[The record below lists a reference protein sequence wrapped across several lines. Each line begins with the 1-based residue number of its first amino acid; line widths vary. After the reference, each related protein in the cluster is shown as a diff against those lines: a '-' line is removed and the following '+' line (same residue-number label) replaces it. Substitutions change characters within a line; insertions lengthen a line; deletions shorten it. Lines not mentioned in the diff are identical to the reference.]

1 VNLHRLS
8 KICQFIV
15 LIRLQPNGRDF
26 ASYTPAAWK
35 NDCIDCPSELNFY
48 PADALERFFEM
59 SKKLLFS
66 VIVLCFWAGLGLS
79 QDIPVD
85 MQKAKGY
92 QLYPGDEVTGKVL
105 GENQFDFVSTVNED
119 GYIEVPFF
127 PKPINAKCRTE
138 RELRADVTQLLST
151 YLRSPQLSLR
161 ITDRK
166 SRPPATIY
174 GEVRMPQQVLLMRK
188 ATLVELLAFSG
199 GVTEEAGGTIQVFRT
214 QAPFCS
220 DGVEENIWK
229 NDSNDPTSVPSRT
242 YSLANVKL
250 GKEDANPIIYP
261 GDVIVVQKASPVYIT
276 GEAIAPQG
284 IYLKEGGMTLTE
296 AIAKIGG
303 VRREAKTKDIKIYR
317 LKSANAKDRDII
329 SVNYDLIKSGK
340 QKDIKLE
347 AYDIVEV
354 DKAKDS
360 IAQSILKI
368 AVGAGRQAVGS
379 LSGGVGYR
387 VLY

>member
-1 VNLHRLS
+1 MLVMGKMIVQSALMGYTFTLPTHTCEVLS
-8 KICQFIV
+8 
-15 LIRLQPNGRDF
+15 
-26 ASYTPAAWK
+26 
-35 NDCIDCPSELNFY
+35 
-48 PADALERFFEM
+48 M
-59 SKKLLFS
+59 SKKSLFS
-66 VIVLCFWAGLGLS
+66 IIVLCFLASLNIA
-79 QDIPVD
+79 QNVTVD

-92 QLYPGDEVTGKVL
+92 QLYPGDEITAKVL
-105 GENQFDFVSTVNED
+105 GEEQFDFVATINED
-119 GYIEVPFF
+119 GKIEVPFF
-127 PKPINAKCRTE
+127 DKPIEAKCRTE
-138 RELRADVTQLLST
+138 RELRVEITELLSK

-174 GEVRMPQQVLLMRK
+174 GEVRTPQQVVLMRK
-188 ATLVELLAFSG
+188 ASLVELLAFSG

-214 QAPFCS
+214 QAPLCS
-220 DGVEENIWK
+220 EGTGENIWK
-229 NDSNDPTSVPSRT
+229 NDSNDPTNVPSRT
-242 YSLANVKL
+242 YSLAAVKS
-250 GKEDANPIIYP
+250 GREDANPIIYP

-276 GEAIAPQG
+276 GEVTAPQG

-303 VRREAKTKDIKIYR
+303 VRREARTKDIKIYR
-317 LKSANAKDRDII
+317 LKSAGSKERDII
-329 SVNYDLIKSGK
+329 SANYDLIKSGK
-340 QKDIKLE
+340 QKDVMLE

-368 AVGAGRQAVGS
+368 AIGAGRSAVGS

>member
-1 VNLHRLS
+1 
-8 KICQFIV
+8 
-15 LIRLQPNGRDF
+15 
-26 ASYTPAAWK
+26 
-35 NDCIDCPSELNFY
+35 
-48 PADALERFFEM
+48 M

-66 VIVLCFWAGLGLS
+66 VIVLSFLAGLGLS
-79 QDIPVD
+79 QDVRVD

-92 QLYPGDEVTGKVL
+92 QLYPGDEVTAKVL
-105 GENQFDFVSTVNED
+105 GEEQFDFVATVDED
-119 GYIEVPFF
+119 GKIEVPFF
-127 PKPINAKCRTE
+127 DKPVNAKCRTE
-138 RELRADVTQLLST
+138 RELRADITQLLSK

-161 ITDRK
+161 ISDRK

-174 GEVRMPQQVLLMRK
+174 GEVRKPDQILLMRK

-214 QAPFCS
+214 QPPQCA
-220 DGVEENIWK
+220 DLVEETIWK
-229 NDSNDPTSVPSRT
+229 NDANDPTSVPSRT
-242 YSLANVKL
+242 YSLASVKS

-261 GDVIVVQKASPVYIT
+261 GDVIVVQRASPVYIT
-276 GEAIAPQG
+276 GEVTAPQG

-317 LKSANAKDRDII
+317 LKSADSKERDVI
-329 SVNYDLIKSGK
+329 SANYDLIKSGE
-340 QKDIKLE
+340 QKDVILE
-347 AYDIVEV
+347 PYDIVEV

-368 AVGAGRQAVGS
+368 AIGAGRQAVGS

>member
-1 VNLHRLS
+1 
-8 KICQFIV
+8 
-15 LIRLQPNGRDF
+15 
-26 ASYTPAAWK
+26 
-35 NDCIDCPSELNFY
+35 
-48 PADALERFFEM
+48 M
-59 SKKLLFS
+59 SKKLLLS
-66 VIVLCFWAGLGLS
+66 VIVLCFIAGAS
-79 QDIPVD
+79 IAQDIPVD
-85 MQKAKGY
+85 MKRASGY

-105 GENQFDFVSTVNED
+105 GEEQFDFIATVNED

-127 PKPINAKCRTE
+127 DKPVNAKCRTE
-138 RELRADVTQLLST
+138 RELRTDVTKLLT
-151 YLRSPQLSLR
+151 KYLRSPQLSLR

-174 GEVRMPQQVLLMRK
+174 GEVRTPQQVLLMRK

-214 QAPFCS
+214 QQPLCA
-220 DGVEENIWK
+220 DNTEENIWK

-242 YSLANVKL
+242 YSLTSVKS
-250 GKEDANPIIYP
+250 GKDEANPIIYP
-261 GDVIVVQKASPVYIT
+261 GDVIVVQKASPIYIT
-276 GEAIAPQG
+276 GEVMQPQG

-317 LKSANAKDRDII
+317 LKSANSKERDTI
-329 SVNYDLIKSGK
+329 SANYDLIKTGK
-340 QKDIKLE
+340 QADPMLE
-347 AYDIVEV
+347 PYDIIEV

-360 IAQSILKI
+360 LAQSILKI

>member
-1 VNLHRLS
+1 MLVMRKMIVQSALMGYTFTLPTHTSEVLS
-8 KICQFIV
+8 
-15 LIRLQPNGRDF
+15 
-26 ASYTPAAWK
+26 
-35 NDCIDCPSELNFY
+35 
-48 PADALERFFEM
+48 M

-66 VIVLCFWAGLGLS
+66 IIVLCFLASLS
-79 QDIPVD
+79 LAQDATVD

-92 QLYPGDEVTGKVL
+92 QLYPGDEITAKVL
-105 GENQFDFVSTVNED
+105 GEDQFDFVATVNED
-119 GYIEVPFF
+119 GNIEVPFF
-127 PKPINAKCRTE
+127 DKPIVAKCRTE
-138 RELRADVTQLLST
+138 RELRTDITQLLSK

-174 GEVRMPQQVLLMRK
+174 GEVRTPQQVLLMRR
-188 ATLVELLAFSG
+188 ASLVELLAFSG

-214 QAPFCS
+214 QQPLCTE
-220 DGVEENIWK
+220 GTEENIWK

-242 YSLANVKL
+242 YSLASVKS

-261 GDVIVVQKASPVYIT
+261 GDVIVVQKASPIYIT
-276 GEAIAPQG
+276 GEVIAPQG

-303 VRREAKTKDIKIYR
+303 PRPGAKTKDIKIYR
-317 LKSANAKDRDII
+317 LKSANAKEREVI
-329 SVNYDLIKSGK
+329 SANYDLIKSGK
-340 QKDIKLE
+340 QKDPMLE
-347 AYDIVEV
+347 PQDIIEV

-368 AVGAGRQAVGS
+368 AIGAGRQAVGS

>member
-1 VNLHRLS
+1 
-8 KICQFIV
+8 
-15 LIRLQPNGRDF
+15 
-26 ASYTPAAWK
+26 
-35 NDCIDCPSELNFY
+35 
-48 PADALERFFEM
+48 M
-59 SKKLLFS
+59 STKLLFS
-66 VIVLCFWAGLGLS
+66 ITILCFVISPAFA
-79 QDIPVD
+79 QDVSVD

-92 QLYPGDEVTGKVL
+92 QLYPGDEVTGKIL
-105 GENQFDFVSTVNED
+105 GEEQFNFVATVNED

-127 PKPINAKCRTE
+127 DKPVNAKCRTE
-138 RELRADVTQLLST
+138 RELRADVTELLSK

-174 GEVRMPQQVLLMRK
+174 GEVRTPQQVLLMRK

-214 QAPFCS
+214 QAPLCA
-220 DGVEENIWK
+220 DGTAENIWK

-242 YSLANVKL
+242 YSLASVKS
-250 GKEDANPIIYP
+250 GREEANPIIYP

-276 GEAIAPQG
+276 GEVNFPQG

-317 LKSANAKDRDII
+317 LKSANSKEREII
-329 SVNYDLIKSGK
+329 SANYDLIKSGK
-340 QKDIKLE
+340 QKDLPLE
-347 AYDIVEV
+347 PQDIIEV

-368 AVGAGRQAVGS
+368 AIGAGRQAVGS

>member
-1 VNLHRLS
+1 MKFLLS
-8 KICQFIV
+8 IIV
-15 LIRLQPNGRDF
+15 AF
-26 ASYTPAAWK
+26 
-35 NDCIDCPSELNFY
+35 
-48 PADALERFFEM
+48 
-59 SKKLLFS
+59 LLFGS
-66 VIVLCFWAGLGLS
+66 VPA
-79 QDIPVD
+79 QDAVID

-92 QLYPGDEVTGKVL
+92 QLYPGDEVTAKVL
-105 GENQFDFVSTVNED
+105 GEDQFDFVATVNED
-119 GYIEVPFF
+119 GKIEIPFF
-127 PKPINAKCRTE
+127 DKPLDAKCRTE
-138 RELRADVTQLLST
+138 RELRADITQLLSK

-174 GEVRMPQQVLLMRK
+174 GEVRTPQQVLLMRK
-188 ATLVELLAFSG
+188 ASLVEMLAFSG

-214 QAPFCS
+214 QQPLCT
-220 DGVEENIWK
+220 DGTQENIWK

-242 YSLANVKL
+242 YSLAAVRS

-276 GEAIAPQG
+276 GEVLAPQG

-303 VRREAKTKDIKIYR
+303 PRPGAKTKDIKIYR
-317 LKSANAKDRDII
+317 LKSTDSKEREII
-329 SVNYDLIKSGK
+329 SANYDLIKSGK
-340 QKDIKLE
+340 QVDPILVAQDI
-347 AYDIVEV
+347 IEV

-360 IAQSILKI
+360 LAQSILKI
-368 AVGAGRQAVGS
+368 AIGAGRQAVGS